1 MKDGM
6 IDKVREFYD
15 NYLGHLSVK
24 NNRHSW
30 VLYSL
35 DRFIPKDTTVLDI
48 GCGTGITSKHLAK
61 DGRSVIA
68 IDLSPKLIEYAK
80 EHNDHEGISYM
91 SGDICGMELRIP
103 FDAIVMVDVLEHVLT
118 DSLPDLFAM
127 LSDCSHAKTTI
138 YLNIPYYELSKILEE
153 KKSDLRQ
160 IVDNPISIEKT
171 LEMFSAIGF
180 VPIYFQLYWQQYVEY
195 VFVKRE
201 QFNES
206 ILKAF
211 NIKEKS
217 DG

>member
-1 MKDGM
+1 MEIAQVK
-6 IDKVREFYD
+6 EFYD
-15 NYLGHLSVK
+15 NYLDKLAVK

-35 DRFIPKDTTVLDI
+35 DRFIPKYTTVLDI

-61 DGRSVIA
+61 DGRTVA
-68 IDLSPKLIEYAK
+68 AVDLSPRLIEHAK
-80 EHNDHEGISYM
+80 EHNDHESITYISCDVCEM
-91 SGDICGMELRIP
+91 KIKER
-103 FDAIVMVDVLEHVLT
+103 FDAIVMVDVLEHILT
-118 DSLPDLFAM
+118 ESLLDLFTV
-127 LSDCSHAKTTI
+127 LSRCSHAKTTI
-138 YLNIPYYELSKILEE
+138 YLNIPYYELAKLLEE
-153 KKSDLRQ
+153 KEAENRQ
-160 IVDNPISIEKT
+160 IVDNPIEIGKT

-217 DG
+217 NG